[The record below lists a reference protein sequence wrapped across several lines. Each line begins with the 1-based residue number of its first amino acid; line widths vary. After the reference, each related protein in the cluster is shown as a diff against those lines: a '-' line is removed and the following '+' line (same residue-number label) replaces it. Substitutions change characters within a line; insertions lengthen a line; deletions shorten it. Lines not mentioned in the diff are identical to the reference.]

1 MSDRAVTSTQRR
13 SPQDDLDARGPRGP
27 RPAPPRPAP
36 LGRRLRARPG
46 RRSALAPPCAGSGV
60 RAARARAGVGVFPRA
75 PAPHTHGGWF
85 SRDARGAP
93 PPRRAPHPH
102 HSRRSRRSGSLARPS
117 DVSGASSSSP
127 APSGAAA
134 SPDASSSSA
143 SVVDWRDEPAIAP
156 LDLPPSAL
164 PRHVAVIMD
173 GNARWARERGLPVSA
188 GHERGV
194 DALRLVVRCCRA
206 WGVPALTVYAFS
218 RENWRRDRAEVDH
231 LMKLLE
237 TSLTRELP
245 DLAREGVRVSV
256 MGELGMVTPELRAA
270 IADAVDR
277 TRECSN
283 VSLCVALSYG
293 SRHDVV
299 RAARELVAE
308 AAAGLVDADDVTEE
322 TFAARLSSARTRMVT
337 PAGWSRG
344 PVPAEPDLLVR
355 SGGESRLSNFMLW
368 ELAYTELLF
377 ADAPWPEFG
386 EAEMR
391 DAMAT
396 YAKRQRRFG
405 GRGDAGKRGEEE
417 EEKEK
422 EKAEEEG
429 RRGGE

>member
-1 MSDRAVTSTQRR
+1 
-13 SPQDDLDARGPRGP
+13 
-27 RPAPPRPAP
+27 
-36 LGRRLRARPG
+36 
-46 RRSALAPPCAGSGV
+46 
-60 RAARARAGVGVFPRA
+60 
-75 PAPHTHGGWF
+75 
-85 SRDARGAP
+85 
-93 PPRRAPHPH
+93 
-102 HSRRSRRSGSLARPS
+102 
-117 DVSGASSSSP
+117 
-127 APSGAAA
+127 
-134 SPDASSSSA
+134 
-143 SVVDWRDEPAIAP
+143 
-156 LDLPPSAL
+156 
-164 PRHVAVIMD
+164 
-173 GNARWARERGLPVSA
+173 
-188 GHERGV
+188 
-194 DALRLVVRCCRA
+194 
-206 WGVPALTVYAFS
+206 
-218 RENWRRDRAEVDH
+218 
-231 LMKLLE
+231 MKLLE
-237 TSLTRELP
+237 TSLVRELP

-277 TRECSN
+277 TRDCSN
-283 VSLCVALSYG
+283 MSLCVALSYG

-386 EAEMR
+386 EAERR

-405 GRGDAGKRGEEE
+405 GRGDVGKREEE
-417 EEKEK
+417 EEEEEEE

-429 RRGGE
+429 RRV

>member
-1 MSDRAVTSTQRR
+1 MMTWTRAV
-13 SPQDDLDARGPRGP
+13 RGG
-27 RPAPPRPAP
+27 PAPPR
-36 LGRRLRARPG
+36 
-46 RRSALAPPCAGSGV
+46 SVVV
-60 RAARARAGVGVFPRA
+60 RARARVVSRRFRLAMRGLGCRASARARSAWASASLPRA
-75 PAPHTHGGWF
+75 PASRTRTAAGRF

-102 HSRRSRRSGSLARPS
+102 HSRRSRRSGSLARGVPS

-405 GRGDAGKRGEEE
+405 GRGDAGKREEEE

-422 EKAEEEG
+422 EKAAAEEEG